1 MELSLQ
7 STTLLLIENCLQGNR
22 ESYRLLYDQYAQAMY
37 NTAFRIL
44 NNQADAEDILQESFI
59 DAFQSLNT
67 FRNQSGFGSWLKR
80 IVINKS
86 INHIKRDRKSWV
98 EVDRQEID
106 QYALQDET
114 ELDESEFAYRVESI
128 KKAICRLPDGY
139 RTVLSLHLI
148 ENIKQEDI
156 AQLLGISHATV
167 RTQYI
172 RAKKKL
178 LNIIRQQ
185 DSL

>member
-7 STTLLLIENCLQGNR
+7 STTLTLIENCLQGNR
-22 ESYRLLYDQYAQAMY
+22 ESYRLLYDQYAKAMY

-44 NNQADAEDILQESFI
+44 NNQADAEDILQEAFI
-59 DAFQSLNT
+59 DAFQTLKN
-67 FRNQSGFGSWLKR
+67 FRNQASFGSWLKR
-80 IVINKS
+80 IVIHKS
-86 INHIKRDRKSWV
+86 INHIKRDRKNWV

-106 QYALQDET
+106 QYAYQDEA
-114 ELDESEFAYRVESI
+114 EPDEAEFVYRVESI
-128 KKAICRLPDGY
+128 KQAIRLLPDGY

-167 RTQYI
+167 RTQYL

-178 LNIIRQQ
+178 LTIITQQ
-185 DSL
+185 DLL